1 MKEQVTWVQVRETI
15 QRLDDASILSMLPTM
30 RKMALLLGNG
40 SSAALVV
47 VELCREGVKRGI
59 LE

>member
-30 RKMALLLGNG
+30 RKIALLMGDG

-47 VELCREGVKRGI
+47 VELTHEGVKRGI

>member
-1 MKEQVTWVQVRETI
+1 MERTIEQIREALSG
-15 QRLDDASILSMLPTM
+15 LDDSSILSTLPLM
-30 RKMALLLGNG
+30 RKMAVLLGEK
-40 SSAALVV
+40 SSASVMF

>member
-1 MKEQVTWVQVRETI
+1 MEPTIEQIRETI
-15 QRLDDASILSMLPTM
+15 SSLEDPVILSTLPLM
-30 RKMALLLGNG
+30 RKMALCLGKD

>member
-1 MKEQVTWVQVRETI
+1 MEPTIEQIRETLS
-15 QRLDDASILSMLPTM
+15 RLDDSSILSTLPLM
-30 RKMALLLGNG
+30 RKMAMMLGDK
-40 SSAALVV
+40 SSAAVLV

>member
-1 MKEQVTWVQVRETI
+1 MEERVTIEQIRETI
-15 QRLDDASILSMLPTM
+15 SRLEDSVILSTLPMM
-30 RKMALLLGNG
+30 RKMALCLGKD
-40 SSAALVV
+40 SSASLMV